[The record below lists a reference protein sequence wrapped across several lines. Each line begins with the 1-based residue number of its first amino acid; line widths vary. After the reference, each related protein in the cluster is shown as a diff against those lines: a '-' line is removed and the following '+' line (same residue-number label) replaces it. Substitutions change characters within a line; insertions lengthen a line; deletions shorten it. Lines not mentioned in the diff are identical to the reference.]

1 MTASYISFVHIRYY
15 RDLTSTFEALIQQ
28 REESFGLRERDI
40 GFQVGSLDKKFEQLQ
55 TENSRLKA
63 ENMEANR
70 KVDALSDESSAKEEH
85 LRQLQWR
92 LDDERNSKQQGDD
105 LGHRKVH
112 QLSLDL
118 VAAKDKAAQDLSD
131 LSKSLEKVNLA
142 DADACSDSFTLS
154 AEKAITSAV
163 HLVYTS

>member
-1 MTASYISFVHIRYY
+1 M
-15 RDLTSTFEALIQQ
+15 
-28 REESFGLRERDI
+28 
-40 GFQVGSLDKKFEQLQ
+40 GSLDKKFEQLQ
-55 TENSRLKA
+55 TENTRLKS

-70 KVDALSDESSAKEEH
+70 KVESLSDESSAKEEH

-118 VAAKDKAAQDLSD
+118 VGVKDKAAQDLSD
-131 LSKSLEKVNLA
+131 LSKSLEKVNWRIVFRLRKRV
-142 DADACSDSFTLS
+142 SDYSCDLNNTSSLPTLQT
-154 AEKAITSAV
+154 AISTY
-163 HLVYTS
+163 HLLSHFEFYCTESMGVFLIGISVKGRYQQ